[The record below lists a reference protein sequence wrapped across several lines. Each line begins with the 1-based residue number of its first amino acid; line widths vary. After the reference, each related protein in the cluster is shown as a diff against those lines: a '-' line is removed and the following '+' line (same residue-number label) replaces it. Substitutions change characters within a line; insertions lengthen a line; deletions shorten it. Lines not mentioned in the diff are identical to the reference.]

1 LTLKDLENHYPCR
14 LHAIKK
20 WFKYFKI
27 PQGMKANTIHFD
39 EKILGP
45 EKAFEVIN
53 ESYLSW
59 KELKEVVK
67 LYHM

>member
-1 LTLKDLENHYPCR
+1 
-14 LHAIKK
+14 
-20 WFKYFKI
+20 
-27 PQGMKANTIHFD
+27 MKANTIHFD

-67 LYHM
+67 EDPKNLNEYKRRLYEKAKLYHM